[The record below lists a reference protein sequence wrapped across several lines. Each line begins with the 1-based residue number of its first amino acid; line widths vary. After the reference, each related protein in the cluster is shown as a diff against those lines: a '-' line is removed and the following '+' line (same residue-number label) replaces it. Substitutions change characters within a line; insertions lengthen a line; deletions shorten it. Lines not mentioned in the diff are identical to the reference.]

1 MKVMIY
7 KKDKKVISS
16 KNISIGK
23 RVELNPFNSTQNLQ
37 KKAEDIEK
45 HLLQVESQHNQ
56 ILEQLEFEKNRII
69 EDTKNLSEQ
78 IEKDAYQ
85 KGYEEGQAN
94 GYEDGYKEA
103 YDENIE
109 KARFESE
116 AILQEAN
123 QTLLQAN
130 QLMEKY
136 MKENKNNIINLAL
149 SIAEQVLREKFEST
163 DSMNTLVEKAILEY
177 GAKKSIVIKVNPLYK
192 EELENKAKS
201 LKEIHNVTDDI
212 FILGYEGIE
221 KGNVIIET
229 EKGSITSGIDTVLDT
244 LRKELR

>member
-1 MKVMIY
+1 MIY
-7 KKDKKVISS
+7 KEKKVISS

-45 HLLQVESQHNQ
+45 HILQVESQHNQ
-56 ILEQLEFEKNRII
+56 ILKQLEFEKNKII
-69 EDTKNLSEQ
+69 ENTKNLSQQ

-109 KARFESE
+109 RARFESE
-116 AILQEAN
+116 AILQEAS
-123 QTLLQAN
+123 QTLLQVN
-130 QLMEKY
+130 QSMEKY
-136 MKENKNNIINLAL
+136 IKENKANIINLAL
-149 SIAEQVLREKFEST
+149 SIAEQVLREKFEDV

-177 GAKKSIVIKVNPLYK
+177 RAKKSIVIKVNPLYK
-192 EELENKAKS
+192 EELVKKTKS
-201 LKEIHNVTDDI
+201 LKEVHNITDDI
-212 FILGYEGIE
+212 FVLGYEGIE

-229 EKGSITSGIDTVLDT
+229 EKGSIASGIDTVLDT